1 MMPKFGGLLISRKP
15 TESLTITYPGG
26 FEIEVTLLRI
36 VCDVAS
42 VIFER
47 KTQGEEPLVD
57 RIEMEVKAEIELP
70 SVGSGDSVFS
80 LHSMEGG
87 RVMFRIL
94 ASDSIRVLRTELL
107 QPKIKRRRFY
117 VYNNHPG
124 GSRKVRRV
132 PTNDLEDGQGGKI
145 A

>member
-36 VCDVAS
+36 VSDVAS

-57 RIEMEVKAEIELP
+57 RMEMEVKAEIELP

-80 LHSMEGG
+80 LHSLEGG
-87 RVMFRIL
+87 RCMFRIL

-107 QPKIKRRRFY
+107 QPKIKRRRFH
-117 VYNNHPG
+117 VYNHSG

-132 PTNDLEDGQGGKI
+132 PTNDLEDGQGEEI